1 MCGMMTREVPE
12 ITQTVEQAPIT
23 HEGSISRL
31 HRVGVA
37 CGKLAAL
44 GCVIAG
50 SGVAS
55 AFLLPAETSF
65 GPHEAEVELTVDGNA
80 TFDLGPIGSI
90 IKPLNGSNGLGARIT
105 IGEVPMDG
113 QESDVRESIDVEEY
127 ARVLS
132 NFKGDV
138 DAVKADL
145 FSHAAKFGMYGG
157 AGSILLYGLVGAR
170 RRKELIDKIDGARPK
185 AGIIGMASL
194 NIVTAAC
201 VGMASAS
208 TASELVAVDSAFAGT
223 PLEGTYLTGNLLP
236 KLINTYGRDV
246 MDRLRENDDFYDE
259 VVANLG
265 VAFED
270 SRTLEPHRDYPTM
283 LFYTDLH
290 CNVGMARVIGETA
303 RLSGAM
309 IVADG
314 GDTTMGGTAYE
325 EFCVNILGNELPRSD
340 RVGSGGNHDGEETE
354 QQMRRNNFSVLNG
367 EVVEIEGLRILGDDD
382 PMRSDFGMA
391 LRQEQDETLEQ
402 LSERLA
408 DTACSD
414 ERGVDI
420 LLVHVQQA
428 AQESLAR
435 GCVNTV
441 LSGHTHNEEI
451 TTEPDVYGN
460 TVFQL
465 VGDNASGAKRDRP
478 SMGPIETSTALYSIR
493 FSKESGRVLAYQTVT
508 INPDASVEIGDVT
521 FVP

>member
-1 MCGMMTREVPE
+1 MTPEVPK
-12 ITQTVEQAPIT
+12 ITQPLEQAPLT
-23 HEGSISRL
+23 YEAPSSRL
-31 HRVGVA
+31 HRVGVI

-44 GCVIAG
+44 GCVSVA
-50 SGVAS
+50 SGLAS
-55 AFLLPAETSF
+55 AFLVPAETSF

-90 IKPLNGSNGLGARIT
+90 VKPFDNSNGLGARIT
-105 IGEVPMDG
+105 IGEVPMDN
-113 QESDVRESIDVEEY
+113 QESIDVEEY

-132 NFKGDV
+132 NFEGDV

-145 FSHAAKFGMYGG
+145 FSHAARFGMYGG
-157 AGSILLYGLVGAR
+157 AGSIVLYGLIGAR

-194 NIVTAAC
+194 NIVAAAC
-201 VGMASAS
+201 VGVASVS
-208 TASELVAVDSAFAGT
+208 SASELVAVDNTFIGT
-223 PLEGTYLTGNLLP
+223 PLEGTFLTGRLLP
-236 KLINTYGRDV
+236 EIINTYGRDV
-246 MDRLRENDDFYDE
+246 MDRLRENDDFYDD

-270 SRTLEPHRDYPTM
+270 FRTLQPNRDYPTM

-290 CNVGMARVIGETA
+290 CNVGMARVVGEAA
-303 RLSGAM
+303 RLSGAA

-325 EFCVNILGNELPRSD
+325 EFCINILGNELPRSR
-340 RVGSGGNHDGEETE
+340 RVVSNGNHDGHETE
-354 QQMRRNNFSVLNG
+354 QQMRRNDFSVLNG
-367 EVVEIEGLRILGDDD
+367 ETIEIEGLRILGDDD
-382 PMRSDFGMA
+382 PMRSDFGMTIH
-391 LRQEQDETLEQ
+391 QERDETLQQ

-408 DTACSD
+408 DTACAD

-420 LLVHVQQA
+420 LLVHEQEA

-441 LSGHTHNEEI
+441 LSGHTHSEEI
-451 TTEPDVYGN
+451 STESDVYGN

-465 VGDNASGAKRDRP
+465 VGDNASGAKRERP
-478 SMGPIETSTALYSIR
+478 SLGPIETSATLYSIR
-493 FSKESGRVLAYQTVT
+493 FNEDTGKVLAYQTVT

-521 FVP
+521 FVPQ